1 MRVWALEA
9 DVFVEIAG
17 SHLTRTFTAEECEA
31 YAGYPC
37 PAETESATDSIVS
50 RATRS
55 SNRAPSSI
63 AT

>member
-1 MRVWALEA
+1 VRVWALEA

-37 PAETESATDSIVS
+37 PAETESAND
-50 RATRS
+50 
-55 SNRAPSSI
+55 
-63 AT
+63 